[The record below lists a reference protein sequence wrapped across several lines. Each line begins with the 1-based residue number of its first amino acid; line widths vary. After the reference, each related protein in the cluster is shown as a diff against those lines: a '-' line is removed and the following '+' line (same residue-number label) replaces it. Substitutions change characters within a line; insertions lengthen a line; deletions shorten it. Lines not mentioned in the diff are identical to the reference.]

1 MTSLARTVESRTGQN
16 ALLVLDR
23 ARRVW
28 ARDKWLY
35 VIMLPPA
42 LYFFIFHYIP
52 MYGVILAFKDFSP
65 AKGILGSPWVGLK
78 NFEQFFTNPY
88 SFTILKNTIIF
99 RGLHLTLGFPMPI
112 ILALLLNEL
121 TSERFKRLV
130 QTSSY
135 LPHFISLVVVA
146 GMVSSFL
153 STNGMINQIVA
164 ALGGQA
170 RPWLMD
176 PNWFRPIW
184 LVTGMWQHAGWTA
197 VIYLASLTG
206 INPELYEAAAID
218 GAGRFQRLRYV
229 TVPGLMP
236 TIIIMF
242 LLRVGQFLN
251 LDFQL
256 ILLLYTPST
265 YEVADVLGTFIYRRG
280 ILSADFSYATAVGLF
295 QSFVGLFFIVGAN
308 KIAKKLGGV
317 GLW

>member
-78 NFEQFFTNPY
+78 NFEQFFANPY